1 MNVGTK
7 QGLRIAA
14 LAAALLVSAPALADV
29 KAGVDAWTRG
39 DYAAAV
45 REWQGPATKGDADA
59 QFNLAQAYKLGR
71 GVRQDLK
78 QAEDLFAKAAAQ
90 GHLQAGDNYGLL
102 LFQRGERAKAL
113 PYLQAAAGRGDP
125 RAQYLLGIAHFNGDI
140 VPRDWV
146 RAYALTSLAR
156 QAGLGQAGSAL
167 AEMDQHVPLE
177 QRQQAATLAARL
189 AGEADATRARQFAAA
204 DLAATGQAPD
214 GPPRNSSAFGGRTV
228 ASDPTLAPPPARS
241 REPAPE
247 RATPRASTESAARMA
262 QDARG
267 VGGELLRL
275 TPRTPAPPPAKPPA
289 RVAAGP
295 AAKPAPTTPRA
306 EPRPTPAVTNG
317 PWRVQLGAFA
327 VPGNAEGLWAR
338 LRGRAELAGHAR
350 MLLPSGRVT
359 RLLAGGFASQRD
371 AQAAC
376 SRLSAAGHP
385 CLPVRN

>member
-7 QGLRIAA
+7 RGLRIAV
-14 LAAALLVSAPALADV
+14 LAAALLASAPALADV

-39 DYAAAV
+39 DYAAAI
-45 REWQGPATKGDADA
+45 REWQGPATRGDADA

-71 GVRQDLK
+71 GVPQDLK

-125 RAQYLLGIAHFNGDI
+125 RAQYLLGIAHFNGDN

-177 QRQQAATLAARL
+177 QRQQAATLAAQL
-189 AGEADATRARQFAAA
+189 AAEADATRARQFAAA
-204 DLAATGQAPD
+204 DLAATTQAP
-214 GPPRNSSAFGGRTV
+214 GGALPSTGRTL
-228 ASDPTLAPPPARS
+228 ASDPTVAPPRARW
-241 REPAPE
+241 A
-247 RATPRASTESAARMA
+247 PRASAESAARVA
-262 QDARG
+262 QDARSA
-267 VGGELLRL
+267 GGDLLRL
-275 TPRTPAPPPAKPPA
+275 TPRTETPPRATTPPRAETPPKVATAPKPPA
-289 RVAAGP
+289 RIVPPP
-295 AAKPAPTTPRA
+295 ATKPPV
-306 EPRPTPAVTNG
+306 EPRPIPAVANG

-338 LRGRAELAGHAR
+338 LRGRAELAGHTK
-350 MLLPSGRVT
+350 MLVPSGRVT

-376 SRLSAAGHP
+376 SRLSAAGQA